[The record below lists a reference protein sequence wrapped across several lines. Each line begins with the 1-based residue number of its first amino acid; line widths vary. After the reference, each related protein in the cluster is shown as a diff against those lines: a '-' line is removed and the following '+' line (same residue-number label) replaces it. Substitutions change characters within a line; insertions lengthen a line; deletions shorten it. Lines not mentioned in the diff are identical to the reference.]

1 MRTVGLT
8 FKSKYCV
15 ASSLRFRLQF
25 SAPIGASRT
34 SRESILEKGL
44 RERLAREGENYSA
57 KHECNWCCKR
67 SGHLSSYPVPAI
79 PTKQLSYQL
88 S

>member
-8 FKSKYCV
+8 FKSNRRGT
-15 ASSLRFRLQF
+15 LRFRLHF

-34 SRESILEKGL
+34 RRESILEKRL

-57 KHECNWCCKR
+57 KHEGK
-67 SGHLSSYPVPAI
+67 L
-79 PTKQLSYQL
+79 
-88 S
+88 